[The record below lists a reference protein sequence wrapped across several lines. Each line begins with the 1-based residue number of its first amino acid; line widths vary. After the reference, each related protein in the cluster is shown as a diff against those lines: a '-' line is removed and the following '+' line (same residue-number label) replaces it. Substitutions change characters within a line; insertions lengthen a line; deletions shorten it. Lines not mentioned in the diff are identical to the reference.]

1 MATKPPIKPATA
13 GPATRGLK
21 VVARTASFWRGGH
34 QFGAEAVT
42 VPLSKLT
49 PEQVEAITNEPML
62 VVQEV
67 DIAPAEASDA

>member
-1 MATKPPIKPATA
+1 MATQKTKIPATA
-13 GPATRGLK
+13 GPSTRGLK
-21 VVARTASFWRGGH
+21 VVARTPSFWRGGR

-42 VPLSKLT
+42 VPLSELT
-49 PEQVEAITNEPML
+49 PEQVEAITSEPML